1 MTTTPETP
9 EASGIQEEPV
19 EFDIASM
26 DLNASLAAYL
36 AEPADQRGLIPL
48 SRLSTSARNI
58 LIKVLHRAQ
67 GEVAHP
73 DDEFSV
79 EALEEITVQHLKDAR
94 NVGSTKAN
102 HFLSELN
109 SVITEMNTSSDPIP
123 EEVVIPVPCK
133 KDPIEVIDS
142 SESILNFEYI
152 DLDLEK
158 VLFAQKQL
166 GERAQEILRSKV
178 ELDDATKRRLKSEKN
193 DGRQADSLLWE
204 STQAL
209 VIHWAK
215 YYSGRGRSFGDL
227 IYQGKLGL
235 LLALKRFDPESP
247 HSFSLYATWW
257 IRQAMFGM
265 LEENADTSSVE
276 VSESSEAE
284 NTNLVGTFVLQIESL
299 LNFASRREIN
309 VFALRMGL
317 IDGSPKTLDAIGQI
331 YGTTR
336 ERIRQIE
343 SKSVSKIRYYLKEA
357 PCPSCGETI
366 TATSHEAILKRI
378 PAAIEL
384 VELIS
389 QCNNVSEYIEK
400 LVFED
405 SDLHISP
412 QGLRFFFRVIGQE
425 ELAQKIDSAISTW

>member
-1 MTTTPETP
+1 MKNIPETP
-9 EASGIQEEPV
+9 EASGTQEESV
-19 EFDIASM
+19 EFDMAKM

-36 AEPADQRGLIPL
+36 AEPGDQKGLIPL

-58 LIKVLHRAQ
+58 LLKVLHRAQ
-67 GEVAHP
+67 GEVTHP
-73 DDEFSV
+73 DDEFRL

-102 HFLSELN
+102 KFLGELN
-109 SVITEMNTSSDPIP
+109 SLITEMNTPLA
-123 EEVVIPVPCK
+123 PCK
-133 KDPIEVIDS
+133 KDPIEIIES
-142 SESILNFEYI
+142 AESILDFEYI
-152 DLDLEK
+152 NLDLEK
-158 VLFAQKQL
+158 VLFNQKRT
-166 GERAQEILRSKV
+166 GERSQEILRSKE
-178 ELDDATKRRLKSEKN
+178 ELDDATKRRLKSERN
-193 DGRQADSLLWE
+193 DGRQAESLLWE

-215 YYSGRGRSFGDL
+215 YYSGRGIPFAEL

-235 LLALKRFDPESP
+235 SLALKRFDPVSP
-247 HSFSLYATWW
+247 HSFSPYATWW
-257 IRQAMFGM
+257 IRQAMFGII
-265 LEENADTSSVE
+265 EENAYTGSVE

-284 NTNLVGTFVLQIESL
+284 NTNLVGSLILQIESL
-299 LNFASRREIN
+299 LNFASSREIN

-317 IDGSPKTLDAIGQI
+317 IDGSPKTLDSIGQI

-366 TATSHEAILKRI
+366 TASSHEEILKRI

-389 QCNNVSEYIEK
+389 QCNNYSEYIEK
-400 LVFED
+400 LVFEV

-412 QGLRFFFRVIGQE
+412 QSLLFFFRVIGQE

>member
-9 EASGIQEEPV
+9 EASGTQEESR

-26 DLNASLAAYL
+26 DLSASLAAYL

-48 SRLSTSARNI
+48 NRLSTSARNI

-67 GEVAHP
+67 GEVTHP

-94 NVGSTKAN
+94 NVGSARAN
-102 HFLSELN
+102 DFLSELN
-109 SVITEMNTSSDPIP
+109 SVITEMNISSDPIT
-123 EEVVIPVPCK
+123 EEVVIPAPCK
-133 KDPIEVIDS
+133 KDPIEVIES
-142 SESILNFEYI
+142 SESTLNFEYI
-152 DLDLEK
+152 NADLEK

-166 GERAQEILRSKV
+166 GERSQEILRSKV
-178 ELDDATKRRLKSEKN
+178 ELDDATKRRLKSERKI
-193 DGRQADSLLWE
+193 GKE
-204 STQAL
+204 SDDLIWLSKQPL

-215 YYSGRGRSFGDL
+215 NYSGRGIPFAEL

-235 LLALKRFDPESP
+235 SLALKRFDPESP
-247 HSFSLYATWW
+247 HSFSPYATWW
-257 IRQAMFGM
+257 IRQAMQIM
-265 LEENADTSSVE
+265 LEENADTGSVE
-276 VSESSEAE
+276 VPESSKAE
-284 NTNLVGTFVLQIESL
+284 NTNLVGTLILQIESL
-299 LNFASRREIN
+299 LNFASSREII
-309 VFALRMGL
+309 VLAHRIGL

-366 TATSHEAILKRI
+366 TATSHEEILKRI
-378 PAAIEL
+378 PAAVEL
-384 VELIS
+384 TELIS
-389 QCNNVSEYIEK
+389 QCKNDSEYIEK

-405 SDLHISP
+405 SDFHISP
-412 QGLRFFFRVIGQE
+412 QGLCFFFRVIGQE
-425 ELAQKIDSAISTW
+425 ELAQKIYSTISTW